1 MSNQWWYYVISLGA
15 ILILGGCSATPVMA
29 PDFTPTAASMANP
42 ASVYCEQHAGK
53 LDLVTDA
60 NGGMSGRC
68 TFPDTST
75 CDEWAYYRGECHP
88 GDSLKQSGPAKEGSA
103 ATPVASPTVAPK
115 PVETTPTPAVAS
127 DGWKV
132 YRNQANGLSFH
143 YPADATIQYA
153 DDPPK
158 TLTILG
164 RLVGGDHWPVIY
176 VNFPADRPDYR
187 PPEGVDLAQWL
198 TAHNLLADGR
208 QADTQVAGTL
218 AIHTRKDRSPQSYAA
233 DTYFF
238 AHAGQL
244 FSVVILHT
252 GDKEDWTL
260 YQHFLSSLQF

>member
-1 MSNQWWYYVISLGA
+1 MFQKWRYGIIILGVILV
-15 ILILGGCSATPVMA
+15 LGGCSVIPAAVPAATPTGA
-29 PDFTPTAASMANP
+29 GMANP
-42 ASVYCEQHAGK
+42 ASVYCEQHGGK
-53 LDLVTDA
+53 LNLVTDA
-60 NGGMSGRC
+60 NGGVSGRC
-68 TFPDTST
+68 TFPDASA
-75 CDEWAYYRGECHP
+75 CDEWAYYRGECKP
-88 GDSLKQSGPAKEGSA
+88 GDSLKQSETAKEGNKETPG
-103 ATPVASPTVAPK
+103 ATPTAISQ
-115 PVETTPTPAVAS
+115 PVEASATPAVAS